1 MLFRSGSDEIIANLI
16 HAVASPGA
24 TVMAVSPSFVMFKMS
39 TIIAGAKFV
48 SVPLKEDFSL
58 DWEQVIREAE
68 KHQPALTFIAYP
80 NNPTGNLFDPVAIR
94 NIIEN
99 SPGLVVIDEAYHA
112 FAGESF
118 MRALEEY
125 RNLVVMRT
133 LSKLG
138 LAGLR
143 IGYAAARPEWI
154 HEFDKVRGPYNVG
167 ILTQLVAE
175 KILQHHE
182 ILTKQ
187 AAEIIS
193 ERDRKST
200 RLNSSH

>member
-1 MLFRSGSDEIIANLI
+1 MRIPGDCELILGNGSDEIIANLI

-112 FAGESF
+112 FAG
-118 MRALEEY
+118 AAWP
-125 RNLVVMRT
+125 
-133 LSKLG
+133 
-138 LAGLR
+138 AG
-143 IGYAAARPEWI
+143 GC
-154 HEFDKVRGPYNVG
+154 GG
-167 ILTQLVAE
+167 CIL
-175 KILQHHE
+175 
-182 ILTKQ
+182 
-187 AAEIIS
+187 
-193 ERDRKST
+193 
-200 RLNSSH
+200 